1 MLSMRF
7 LFAAVAAVG
16 CLIGSSA
23 AQAAGGCGEGYHRN
37 VNGYCVPN
45 GPACGYGYHRNVNG
59 YCVPN

>member
-7 LFAAVAAVG
+7 LFVAVAAVG

-23 AQAAGGCGEGYHRN
+23 AQAAGGCG
-37 VNGYCVPN
+37 
-45 GPACGYGYHRNVNG
+45 YGYHRNVNG